1 MEIRKVINEILN
13 HCTFRI
19 QPCTWI
25 SIVVA
30 LLVAPCTMF
39 LPEHFGW
46 ENGLIENI
54 QLIVLAIGFIFSVKA
69 KDNKQFFYFAAM
81 VIVILLLREVNC
93 GRTIFF
99 PIPGEPNAFYKWSQ
113 IKYGYLAHPIYG
125 AYIAYTA
132 LYFIM
137 TKSYNVL
144 VKFLT
149 KFRLP
154 VWNILLM
161 LVGMFVGLYAEKR
174 LGNCLLEEMG
184 ELLFYVA
191 LVGIIYLFAFQ
202 KAEKSQN

>member
-1 MEIRKVINEILN
+1 M
-13 HCTFRI
+13 
-19 QPCTWI
+19 
-25 SIVVA
+25 
-30 LLVAPCTMF
+30 
-39 LPEHFGW
+39 
-46 ENGLIENI
+46 
-54 QLIVLAIGFIFSVKA
+54 KA
-69 KDNKQFFYFAAM
+69 KDNKKFFYFAAM

-99 PIPGEPNAFYKWSQ
+99 PIPGEPNSFYKWSEL
-113 IKYGYLAHPIYG
+113 KYGYLAHPIYG
-125 AYIAYTA
+125 VYIAYTA
-132 LYFIM
+132 LYFFI

-154 VWNILLM
+154 VWNIMLM

-191 LVGIIYLFAFQ
+191 LVGIIYLFAFL
-202 KAEKSQN
+202 KAENSKN